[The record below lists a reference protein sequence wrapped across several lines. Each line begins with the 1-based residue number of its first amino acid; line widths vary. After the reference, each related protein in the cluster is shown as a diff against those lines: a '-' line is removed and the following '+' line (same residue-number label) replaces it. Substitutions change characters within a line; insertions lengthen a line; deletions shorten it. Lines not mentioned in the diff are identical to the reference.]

1 MQRNRVF
8 QVLHFLREIVRQPR
22 EPSHRHAHRQPMLP
36 GFQLP
41 EEEIG
46 RAGVLLRRVA
56 CRTRLSDGTMQL
68 WMARRKQIGAGEASS
83 GLRFDQLRPAG
94 TQ

>member
-1 MQRNRVF
+1 
-8 QVLHFLREIVRQPR
+8 
-22 EPSHRHAHRQPMLP
+22 
-36 GFQLP
+36 LP

-56 CRTRLSDGTMQL
+56 CRTRLSDGTMKL

-83 GLRFDQLRPAG
+83 GLRYDQAQRVQ
-94 TQ
+94 T